1 MVLSLIKSRRT
12 LYPQQFNEE
21 PISESELHVLLEATN
36 WAPTHKKTE
45 PWRFKVFT
53 GDAKDALGA
62 FLTQTYKDITEN
74 ASEFKCQRVLEK
86 SLRSQCVLAVCMVRD
101 PKGAIPEWEE
111 IAATAMAV
119 QNLWLTAHDMKIG
132 GYWSSPSVKDY
143 LHEHIQLGE
152 GERCLGFFYLGK
164 YDGDLPKGNRN
175 SNYKDKISFY

>member
-1 MVLSLIKSRRT
+1 
-12 LYPQQFNEE
+12 
-21 PISESELHVLLEATN
+21 
-36 WAPTHKKTE
+36 
-45 PWRFKVFT
+45 
-53 GDAKDALGA
+53 
-62 FLTQTYKDITEN
+62 
-74 ASEFKCQRVLEK
+74 
-86 SLRSQCVLAVCMVRD
+86 MVRD